1 MPSIAAIDVLLVL
14 LVVAG
19 LLSGYRQ
26 GAIVQAGGLIGAGA
40 CAVLAVLVLPEAA
53 ALLPPLDR
61 YLRAV
66 LVVAVLV
73 AALALGQGT
82 GALLAVELARRLG
95 RGALRQ
101 ADRFAGA
108 VLGGAQV
115 TLLIWFV
122 APLLAAGPS
131 PVIADQIDRS
141 AVVAVIHGTLP
152 APGPVLGRLRAFL
165 DPAGLPQVFELF
177 ETPGGAQ
184 VPTPAPDTVQAV
196 GRGAAQSTVEVSGV
210 ACGMRVTGTGF
221 VVSPGYVVT
230 NAHVVAGQSGRPHV
244 AAGGDTASATVVLFD
259 PSLDVALLEVPGLSL
274 PALTLD
280 NRLPSRGEAGAAL
293 GHPNGGDLALIPAAV
308 RDVFSAT
315 GFDIYGRT
323 TVTRVV
329 IELAAD
335 VTAGDSGGPF
345 VGAGGR
351 VEGMVFARARTG
363 AGTGYALGMPEVRA
377 VIDPAIGRSDA
388 VDTGA
393 CLP

>member
-1 MPSIAAIDVLLVL
+1 VPSLAAIDVLLAL
-14 LVVAG
+14 LLLAG
-19 LLSGYRQ
+19 LLSGLRQ

-40 CAVLAVLVLPEAA
+40 CAVLAVIVLPEAA

-66 LVVAVLV
+66 LVIAVLV

-82 GALLAVELARRLG
+82 GGLLAVELVRRLG

-101 ADRFAGA
+101 ADRVAGA

-115 TLLIWFV
+115 VLLIWFV
-122 APLLAAGPS
+122 APILAAGPS
-131 PVIADQIDRS
+131 PVVADQIDRS
-141 AVVAVIHGTLP
+141 AVVAVIHRGLP

-177 ETPGGAQ
+177 EAPGGAP
-184 VPTPAPDTVQAV
+184 VSTPAPEAVQAI
-196 GRGAAQSTVEVSGV
+196 GRGAAPSTVEVTGV

-230 NAHVVAGQSGRPHV
+230 NAHVVAGQTGRPHI

-259 PSLDVALLEVPGLSL
+259 PGLDVALLEVPGLAL
-274 PALTLD
+274 PALALD
-280 NRLPSRGEAGAAL
+280 DGLPGRGDTGAAL

-315 GFDIYGRT
+315 GFDIYGRAP
-323 TVTRVV
+323 VTRVV

-345 VGAGGR
+345 VGTDGR
-351 VEGMVFARARTG
+351 VEGVIFARARTG

-377 VIDPAIGRSDA
+377 VVDPAIGRSDP
-388 VDTGA
+388 VDTGD